1 MGSLKVKGV
10 QEFPFE
16 LQLCAHLE
24 AEREGII
31 GRQLGGGVETPG
43 ARIVDV
49 VHVTP
54 GPEFRRRQQ
63 IGPKTIP
70 QRALDADVKIRS
82 ADTITAVIE
91 GPPDRAREVAERAAE
106 AGFFECERRDGRW
119 VVRQTVRY
127 PDWFDHL
134 TAIENKPDL
143 DRPGDMAKQL
153 RFDVAV
159 GLFDHVILATADH
172 VTGAHLNRIPDVVG
186 VWRFDPGDRRLRVIR
201 EPTHLD
207 ATGPGTEIR
216 AERALQT
223 DLSLVAAT
231 SVQRARRRVAERAWG
246 RGWRPK
252 EFPACDNCTVTT
264 DALPSCTYFDRL
276 VDPATD
282 CAPSCPGHQP
292 APPPDVDLA
301 AHRAARTAWDPES
314 AAFVSEQSDLRQ
326 FD

>member
-1 MGSLKVKGV
+1 MRV
-10 QEFPFE
+10 QEYPFE

-24 AEREGII
+24 AERGGIL
-31 GRQLGGGVETPG
+31 GRQLGGGVASPG

-54 GPEFRRRQQ
+54 GPEFDRRQR
-63 IGPKTIP
+63 IGPNTIP
-70 QRALDADVKIRS
+70 RQALDADVKIRS
-82 ADTITAVIE
+82 ADPVTAVIE
-91 GPPDRAREVAERAAE
+91 GPPERARDVAERAAD

-119 VVRQTVRY
+119 VVRQTVTY
-127 PDWFDHL
+127 PDWFDGL

-143 DRPGDMAKQL
+143 DRPGDLGRQL

-159 GLFDHVILATADH
+159 GLFDHVVLATTDH
-172 VTGAHLNRIPDVVG
+172 VTRAHLNRIPDEVG
-186 VWRFDPGDRRLRVIR
+186 VWRFEPADRRLRIVR
-201 EPTHLD
+201 EPTQLD

-216 AERALQT
+216 AERALRT
-223 DLSLVAAT
+223 GVNLVDAA

-246 RGWRPK
+246 RGWRPT
-252 EFPACDNCTVTT
+252 EFPACANCSVTP

-276 VDPATD
+276 VNPATE

-292 APPPDVDLA
+292 AAAPDVDVESY
-301 AHRAARTAWDPES
+301 RAARTAWDPEA